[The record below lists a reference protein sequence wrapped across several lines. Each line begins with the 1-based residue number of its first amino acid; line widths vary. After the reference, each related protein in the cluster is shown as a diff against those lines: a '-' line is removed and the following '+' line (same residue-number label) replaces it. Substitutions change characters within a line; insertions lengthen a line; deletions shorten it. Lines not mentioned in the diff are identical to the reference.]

1 MTTDETEIQLRV
13 PARPENVA
21 LVRQALSGIGDAFAV
36 APGLLADMK
45 TAVTEACNNV
55 VLHAYP
61 QSEGMLEVDASPD
74 DQRVAIIVRDH
85 GEGMQPKVDDA
96 DTPSLGLG
104 LPLIATLSDRFE
116 IHGGIG
122 QGIEVRMLFRVNP
135 EAVAADMSG
144 ISSGRAP
151 SPPPDEGPQAAG
163 IAIIPGPVMAPV
175 LGRMISMLASRSDFP
190 LDRLS
195 DAVLMTDSISA
206 FIDPFIPGSHA
217 LISFQDGDG
226 TIDVWVG
233 PLINGGADELLGT
246 MDLPGLD
253 RSLRDLA
260 DEVKVERVSD
270 HPDATRGAG
279 EYLLLRLSGD
289 AKRSAQGNTDR

>member
-1 MTTDETEIQLRV
+1 
-13 PARPENVA
+13 
-21 LVRQALSGIGDAFAV
+21 
-36 APGLLADMK
+36 MK

-61 QSEGMLEVDASPD
+61 QSDGILEVDASPD

-85 GEGMQPKVDDA
+85 GEGMQPKVDESDA
-96 DTPSLGLG
+96 PSLGLG

-135 EAVAADMSG
+135 EAAAEEMSG
-144 ISSGRAP
+144 IRSGRAP
-151 SPPPDEGPQAAG
+151 SPPGHDTPQAAG
-163 IAIIPGPVMAPV
+163 VAIMPGPSMAPV
-175 LGRMISMLASRSDFP
+175 LGRVISLLASRSDFP

-195 DAVLMTDSISA
+195 DAVLVTDSISA
-206 FIDPFIPGSHA
+206 FIDPYIPGSHA
-217 LISFQDGDG
+217 LLAFQDGNG
-226 TIDVWVG
+226 IIDVWVG
-233 PLINGGADELLGT
+233 PLVNGGAEELLGT

-279 EYLLLRLSGD
+279 EYLLLRLT
-289 AKRSAQGNTDR
+289 GNASS